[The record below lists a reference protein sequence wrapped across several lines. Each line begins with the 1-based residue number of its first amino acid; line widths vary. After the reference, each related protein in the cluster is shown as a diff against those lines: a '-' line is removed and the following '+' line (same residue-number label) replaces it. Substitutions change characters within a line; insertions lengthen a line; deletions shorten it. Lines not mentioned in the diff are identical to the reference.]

1 MGSAA
6 FRTQIFWNGNFTID
20 AQRQIWANFFE
31 TGPGVRFR
39 AGWMPAS
46 MYVTS
51 SLLRGMYLLNTDGT
65 RPATFNDFR
74 TGIWYAFTH

>member
-1 MGSAA
+1 
-6 FRTQIFWNGNFTID
+6 
-20 AQRQIWANFFE
+20 
-31 TGPGVRFR
+31 
-39 AGWMPAS
+39 MPAS